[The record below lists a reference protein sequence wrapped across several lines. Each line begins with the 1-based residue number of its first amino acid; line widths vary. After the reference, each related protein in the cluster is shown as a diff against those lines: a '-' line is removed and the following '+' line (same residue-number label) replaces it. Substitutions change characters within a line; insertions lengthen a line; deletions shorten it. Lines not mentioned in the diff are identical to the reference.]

1 VNRPLLLDL
10 FSGAGGA
17 AEGYARAGFRVV
29 GVDHVEQ
36 PRYPFEFVR
45 ADALEFL
52 ETMLAFRRRQFDR
65 RPFRYAAIHASPP
78 CQAFTRYRRRGPD
91 HVNASPNLIAQTRTL
106 LEATGLPYVIE
117 NVDGAPLNDP
127 VLICGSMFDPV
138 MTIRRHRL
146 FETNWP
152 LEPPLWPCRHRL
164 QVGRFYPGGASRR
177 DHGDSRTLV
186 RATVEIGTWDIPIE
200 TQRAAMDI
208 PWMELGELTEAIPPA
223 YTELIGA
230 QLVQHVRR

>member
-1 VNRPLLLDL
+1 MNRPILLDL

-29 GVDHVEQ
+29 GVDHVAQ
-36 PRYPFEFVR
+36 PSYPFEFVQ

-52 ETMLAFRRRQFDR
+52 STMLTFRRRQF
-65 RPFRYAAIHASPP
+65 RPFPLRYAAIHASPP
-78 CQAFTRYRRRGPD
+78 CQAFTRYRRRGPE
-91 HVNASPNLIAQTRTL
+91 HVNGSPDLVALTRYL
-106 LEATGLPYVIE
+106 LEESDLPYVIE
-117 NVDGAPLNDP
+117 NVEGAPLIDP

-146 FETNWP
+146 FEANWP

-186 RATVEIGTWDIPIE
+186 RATVEVGTWDIPVE
-200 TQRAAMDI
+200 VQREAMGID
-208 PWMELGELTEAIPPA
+208 WMELQELTEAIPPA
-223 YTELIGA
+223 YTELIGT
-230 QLVQHVRR
+230 QLLDLVR

>member
-1 VNRPLLLDL
+1 MRPRVLDL
-10 FSGAGGA
+10 FCGAGGA
-17 AEGYARAGFRVV
+17 AEGYRRAGFDVF
-29 GVDHVEQ
+29 GVDHVPQ
-36 PRYPFEFVR
+36 PRYPFPF
-45 ADALEFL
+45 AQLDAIEFL
-52 ETMLAFRRRQFDR
+52 EALVYTGLRGGVS
-65 RPFRYAAIHASPP
+65 AIHASPP

-91 HVNASPNLIAQTRTL
+91 HVNGSPNLVPETRRL

-117 NVDGAPLNDP
+117 NVEGSPLVDP

-152 LEPPLWPCRHRL
+152 LEPPIWPCRHRL

-186 RATVEIGTWDIPIE
+186 RATVEVGTWDIPVE
-200 TQRAAMDI
+200 VQREAMDI
-208 PWMELGELTEAIPPA
+208 HWMELRELTEAIPPA
-223 YTELIGA
+223 YTEFIGA
-230 QLVQHVRR
+230 QLVRHVAD